1 MEILKIGNE
10 PNPSLR
16 WEREHTGMENHPRL
30 TQLLALA
37 DKGPALRA
45 ALIEELTELLAFWPD
60 DCPAEMR
67 APCEALLAKTSR
79 AADDKMRAVS
89 PANDM
94 LEHTLIEMARSGLD
108 VHARLAEALKL
119 SRADLEDILASDH
132 GLALICKRLGLSRT
146 AFSTLTMLMGDA
158 DAHAAL
164 DGYDAVTPEAAEE
177 FRGAHTAHVISF
189 PRELRAARA
198 S

>member
-1 MEILKIGNE
+1 
-10 PNPSLR
+10 
-16 WEREHTGMENHPRL
+16 MENHPRL

-79 AADDKMRAVS
+79 AADDKTQAVS

-94 LEHTLIEMARSGLD
+94 LARTLIEMARSGLD
-108 VHARLAEALKL
+108 VRARLAEALKL
-119 SRADLEDILASDH
+119 SRSELEDILASDH
-132 GLALICKRLGLSRT
+132 GLALICKRLNLSRT
-146 AFSTLTMLMGDA
+146 AFSTLAMLMGDA
-158 DAHAAL
+158 DGRVHAAL
-164 DGYDAVTPEAAEE
+164 DGYDAVSAEAAD
-177 FRGAHTAHVISF
+177 
-189 PRELRAARA
+189 ELRAAHSGRVINFPREPHDARA